1 GAPQGGVCS
10 PILSNIYLDKLDK
23 FVETE
28 LLPKYNRE
36 KRRQKNPAYQSIEHA
51 LARAKRKGD
60 RQAVRALRQQRRKL
74 SSQDPQDP
82 TYRRL
87 RYVRYADDW
96 ALGFSG
102 PKAEAEE
109 IKRDIR
115 TFLRDTQDR
124 KSTRLNS
131 SHGSISYAVFC
142 LKKKTR
148 RLQPSTHH
156 T

>member
-1 GAPQGGVCS
+1 MTRDFLLVLELYHLFCHIVGGVCS

-28 LLPKYNRE
+28 LLPTYNRE

-96 ALGFSG
+96 ALGLYVRYHLERSG
-102 PKAEAEE
+102 
-109 IKRDIR
+109 R
-115 TFLRDTQDR
+115 
-124 KSTRLNS
+124 
-131 SHGSISYAVFC
+131 
-142 LKKKTR
+142 
-148 RLQPSTHH
+148 
-156 T
+156 